1 MIEDTLAEAESKM
14 RKTLEATSEELSG
27 IRSGRAHPALLHRIT
42 VEYYG
47 TPTPIQQLATLSAPE
62 ARLLVVAPYDRNTM
76 AAIEKALR
84 SSDLGVNPSNDGHVI
99 RLTFPPLTEERRRDL
114 VKLVRQR
121 VEDARVGIRN
131 IRRHEKDA
139 LERLQ
144 RDSEISEDD
153 LRRAEQRLQQLTDRH
168 VAEADTMLQR
178 KEQELLEV

>member
-47 TPTPIQQLATLSAPE
+47 TPTPLQQLATLSAPE
-62 ARLLVVAPYDRNTM
+62 ARLLVVAPYDRNAM

>member
-168 VAEADTMLQR
+168 VAEADTMLHR